1 MGMCPV
7 CNGMTTL
14 EVQCTQC
21 NELQVDYGRIMDYY
35 EKYDAYL
42 PIDLTK
48 RNNGISNDL
57 KDEQCP
63 HYLECT
69 QCGRTTVQLVNEL

>member
-14 EVQCTQC
+14 EIRCTQC
-21 NELQVDYGRIMDYY
+21 EEQQIDYGRIMDYY

-48 RNNGISNDL
+48 RSNGIATDL
-57 KDEQCP
+57 KEEQCP
-63 HYLECT
+63 HYLECSH
-69 QCGRTTVQLVNEL
+69 CGIATVHLVSEQ

>member
-7 CNGMTTL
+7 CNGMVSL
-14 EVQCTQC
+14 ELKCQECQSQ
-21 NELQVDYGRIMDYY
+21 QVDYGRIMDYY

-48 RNNGISNDL
+48 LNNGITNDFEEE
-57 KDEQCP
+57 KCP
-63 HYLECT
+63 HYLQCS
-69 QCGRTTVQLVNEL
+69 QCGKTSVHLVNEQ